1 MRGVISA
8 VMRIARGLLLCLFT
22 LALAGCSRHEVSG
35 YYVASVG
42 PDRIAMIHL
51 VESPPGHLTGS
62 LVVSSL
68 AANGARN
75 NDLAYDL
82 AGSITGTNISLEAKG
97 GLASIA
103 QFFGNSTTL
112 IGHLRGDSLSLSRG
126 AKRTVYREMS
136 KQRYDSE
143 LAKLDHKGQV
153 MAMTQ
158 AAVASYNSLE
168 KFGKSVDASLVRY
181 VAWGDPKITQI
192 SNVQA
197 WYQARIA
204 RYIKCLDTIRPLA
217 AAHIPEWRWQQCVLN
232 INNDKFY
239 RDQETSALRALQ
251 AENNSAIA
259 ADDSKIEQGRLMAL
273 NTLAKLRAGCSN
285 AMNAASCDL
294 MVKKLYKASLQNGM
308 ISDQDIA
315 SFRAAVPLVNAA
327 LAQDLKV
334 ANTSQARLDALAEQA
349 QHLYQAN
356 M

>member
-1 MRGVISA
+1 MK
-8 VMRIARGLLLCLFT
+8 IAHGLLLCFFS
-22 LALAGCSRHEVSG
+22 LALAGCSHHEVSG
-35 YYVASVG
+35 YYVANVG

-75 NDLAYDL
+75 DDLAYDL

-126 AKRTVYREMS
+126 AKRTAYREMS
-136 KQRYDSE
+136 KQRYNSE

-158 AAVASYNSLE
+158 ADVASYNGLE

-181 VAWGDPKITQI
+181 VAWGGLKIAQV
-192 SNVQA
+192 SNVRA
-197 WYQARIA
+197 WYQERIA
-204 RYIKCLDTIRPLA
+204 RYSKCLDTIRPLA
-217 AAHIPEWRWQQCVLN
+217 AAHVPVWRWQQCVFN

-239 RDQETSALRALQ
+239 RDQEASTLKALQ

-259 ADDSKIEQGRLMAL
+259 ADNSKIEQGRQMAL
-273 NTLAKLRAGCSN
+273 NTLAKLRADCTYAIN
-285 AMNAASCDL
+285 VASCDL
-294 MVKKLYKASLQNGM
+294 MTKKLYIKYLQNGM
-308 ISDQDIA
+308 ISVQDIA
-315 SFRAAVPLVNAA
+315 SFRAEVPLISAA
-327 LAQDLKV
+327 LAQDLQV
-334 ANTSQARLDALAEQA
+334 ANTSQAQLDALAEKA
-349 QHLYQAN
+349 QHLYQAS